1 MFSALDPREKE
12 IVIDAMSEKKAK
24 PQETII

>member
-1 MFSALDPREKE
+1 MFSALDPKEKE
-12 IVIDAMSEKKAK
+12 IVIDAMNEIKAK